1 MRRKFAPTIKE
12 KPQSIKIRVLLFRQ
26 GSNLD
31 SSDSE
36 SDVLPVTPRN
46 NVGAKVKKF
55 YENRILYLKLFSG
68 RFLPGSLQADRFV
81 QHRLISRRV

>member
-1 MRRKFAPTIKE
+1 MVGA
-12 KPQSIKIRVLLFRQ
+12 LLFRQ

-46 NVGAKVKKF
+46 NNRCKSIKV
-55 YENRILYLKLFSG
+55 FSKTVC
-68 RFLPGSLQADRFV
+68 FLQKYS
-81 QHRLISRRV
+81 